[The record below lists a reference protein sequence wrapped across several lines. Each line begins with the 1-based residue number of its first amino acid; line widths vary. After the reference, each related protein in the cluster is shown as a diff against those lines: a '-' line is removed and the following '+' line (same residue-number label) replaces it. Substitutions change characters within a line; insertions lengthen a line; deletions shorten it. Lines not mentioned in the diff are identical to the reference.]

1 MRQYEVFL
9 NQRLKWNS
17 LGIQKLDHFFNNHS
31 TFSVIDQK
39 YLTDVMMCLYN
50 VDPDDICTAIDW
62 LINTVY
68 SVPWSSMLTNWWN
81 CMFVPYN
88 VQMSTKYQINKW
100 IKNRPIQ
107 MNKVEKKPIK
117 SNFKARVLGFL
128 GDSKEEAFQERGDE
142 WSGQDK
148 TRNW

>member
-1 MRQYEVFL
+1 
-9 NQRLKWNS
+9 
-17 LGIQKLDHFFNNHS
+17 
-31 TFSVIDQK
+31 
-39 YLTDVMMCLYN
+39 
-50 VDPDDICTAIDW
+50 
-62 LINTVY
+62 
-68 SVPWSSMLTNWWN
+68 
-81 CMFVPYN
+81 MFVPYN

-117 SNFKARVLGFL
+117 SNFKARVLGSL
-128 GDSKEEAFQERGDE
+128 EDSKEEAFQERGDE